1 MMKPL
6 SPVLAAVIVLT
17 LAGCALEP
25 AVPALPARGDSAAL
39 AAGSRAPSPDG
50 NTPLCPQAAIGS
62 FRCFAWAHAARGG
75 IDGLKP
81 RDLQSA
87 YRLPSATNGAG
98 QVIAVVDAYDDPRA
112 QSDLNVYR
120 THFHLGKCTNAG
132 GCFEKI
138 NEYGVR
144 GDYPKVDR
152 GWSGEISLDLDAVSA
167 VCPKC
172 KILLVEAT
180 TNTAR
185 DLGFAVNTAA
195 NAGAGV
201 ISNSYG
207 GYEYAPYDSNFDQQG
222 KAIVVAGSGDSG
234 YFPEQPASFAT
245 VVAVGGTTLERA
257 HNARG
262 WTERVW
268 NDPDIGATGSGCSDF
283 VAKPAWQTDKGCPTR
298 AAADVAA
305 VGDPLTGLAV
315 YDSLRLAKNRPGGW
329 LVIGGTSAATPI
341 VAGIYGLAGN
351 GKTLSLTFARS
362 IYMAAGSHSLNPVT
376 KGNNGTCPHVYEYIC
391 QAGIGYNGPAGWG
404 TPSGLGA
411 F

>member
-6 SPVLAAVIVLT
+6 SPVLAAIIVLT
-17 LAGCALEP
+17 LAGCGLS
-25 AVPALPARGDSAAL
+25 RSAAPIPPQGDVF
-39 AAGSRAPSPDG
+39 ASTAEGSAPSRDG
-50 NTPLCPQAAIGS
+50 NAPLCPSSAMGS
-62 FRCFAWAHAARGG
+62 FRCFAWARAARGG
-75 IDGLKP
+75 IEGLTP
-81 RDLQSA
+81 GDLQSA
-87 YRLPSATNGAG
+87 YRLPSTTKGAG
-98 QVIAVVDAYDDPRA
+98 QIIAVVDAYDDPRA
-112 QSDLNVYR
+112 ENDLNVYR
-120 THFHLGKCTNAG
+120 THFHLGSCTTGN
-132 GCFEKI
+132 GCFKKV

-144 GDYPKVDR
+144 GHYPKIDR
-152 GWSGEISLDLDAVSA
+152 GWSGEMSLDLDAVSA

-172 KILLVEAT
+172 KILLVEAA

-185 DLGFAVNTAA
+185 DLGFAVNAA
-195 NAGAGV
+195 ASAGAGV

-207 GYEYAPYDSNFDQQG
+207 GYEYAPYDPNFDQRG
-222 KAIVVAGSGDSG
+222 RAIVVAGSGDSG

-257 HNARG
+257 HNPRG

-283 VAKPAWQTDKGCPTR
+283 VAKPEWQTDKGCPTR

-315 YDSLRLAKNRPGGW
+315 YDSMRLDKNRPGGW

-351 GKTLSLTFARS
+351 AKLLSSTFARS
-362 IYMAAGSHSLNPVT
+362 IYIAGGSRSLNPIT
-376 KGNNGTCPHVYEYIC
+376 KGSNGTCPHVYEYIC
-391 QAGIGYNGPAGWG
+391 RAGVGYNGPAGWG
-404 TPSGLGA
+404 TPNGVGA

>member
-6 SPVLAAVIVLT
+6 SPLFVAATIIV
-17 LAGCALEP
+17 LAGCGVSQATPSMP
-25 AVPALPARGDSAAL
+25 ASGDVFGLRPVNQAPSRAL
-39 AAGSRAPSPDG
+39 A
-50 NTPLCPQAAIGS
+50 PLCASPPLGS
-62 FRCFAWAHAARGG
+62 FRCFAWAHAAHRG
-75 IDGLKP
+75 IEGLTP
-81 RDLQSA
+81 HDLQSA
-87 YRLPSATNGAG
+87 YRLPSASRGAG
-98 QVIAVVDAYDDPRA
+98 EILAIVDAYDDPRA
-112 QSDLNVYR
+112 ESDLDVYR
-120 THFHLGKCTNAG
+120 AHFHLGSCTVKN
-132 GCFEKI
+132 GCFEKL

-144 GDYPKVDR
+144 GGYPQVDR
-152 GWSGEISLDLDAVSA
+152 GWSGEISLDLDAASA
-167 VCPKC
+167 VCPNC
-172 KILLVEAT
+172 KLLLVEAT

-185 DLGFAVNTAA
+185 DLGFAVNAA
-195 NAGAGV
+195 ARAGAGV

-207 GYEYAPYDSNFDQQG
+207 GYEYAPYDPNFDQRG

-283 VAKPAWQTDKGCPTR
+283 VAKPSWQTDRGCPTR
-298 AAADVAA
+298 AAADVSA

-329 LVIGGTSAATPI
+329 MVIGGTSASTPVI
-341 VAGIYGLAGN
+341 AGIYALAGN
-351 GKTLSLTFARS
+351 AKALSSTFAQS
-362 IYMAAGSHSLNPVT
+362 IYASAGSRSLNHIHA
-376 KGNNGTCPHVYEYIC
+376 GSNGSCPLVYEYIC
-391 QAGIGYNGPAGWG
+391 RAGRGYNGPTGWG
-404 TPSGLGA
+404 TPNGIGA